1 MRLENRCQHFG
12 VTFWSGPTRH
22 TIKPSTHHARPHR
35 FPNAHLGWRA
45 GRAVAIARRSCY
57 CRMAPSRA
65 HSQARSRQPPHRPR
79 SPLPCAAVFNDVSTQ
94 SAHSTTQVA
103 RLTRM
108 EVEQRGCVGRLAA
121 QHRAMEAAVQRFSP
135 LPPTFSRPPPSTPS
149 PIGAEP
155 DRPPPAPA
163 PVLDDCQSTH
173 GSLPT
178 CREPDNPEA
187 AKLRAELD
195 HLLRWLGDWSH
206 GVATRISAQAR
217 SLEALSM
224 DLACLAAV
232 PSCAERQQRVSLLGN
247 VLRDVQRV
255 KGRADGALGVL

>member
-1 MRLENRCQHFG
+1 LRALLPRPRIGDRVTLCLASADSARRGEAGVVTADDGALGLTVRLE
-12 VTFWSGPTRH
+12 SG
-22 TIKPSTHHARPHR
+22 K
-35 FPNAHLGWRA
+35 
-45 GRAVAIARRSCY
+45 GRRYREEELLLQDGAFSSAIS
-57 CRMAPSRA
+57 S
-65 HSQARSRQPPHRPR
+65 SIS
-79 SPLPCAAVFNDVSTQ
+79 
-94 SAHSTTQVA
+94 STTSQVA

-155 DRPPPAPA
+155 DPPPPAPA

-232 PSCAERQQRVSLLGN
+232 PSCAERQQRVSPLGN